1 MNKEKHIF
9 AFEKL
14 DVWKNSIDFAEVIYK
29 ITESFPDV
37 EKFGLVSQLRR
48 AAVSIPSNI
57 AEGSAK
63 QSLKDQ
69 SRFTEISY
77 GSLMEVLNQ
86 ITIAL
91 KLKYIKEKDY
101 FNIREK
107 IESLSRQINSF
118 RNSQIR
124 RVNGK

>member
-1 MNKEKHIF
+1 MNKDKHIF

-14 DVWKNSIDFAEVIYK
+14 DVWKNAIDFAEVIYK
-29 ITESFPDV
+29 ITEKFPDG

-63 QSLKDQ
+63 QSFKDQ
-69 SRFTEISY
+69 SRFTEISF

-91 KLKYIKEKDY
+91 KLKYIKEQDY
-101 FNIREK
+101 LDIREK
-107 IESLSRQINSF
+107 IESLSRQLNSF
-118 RNSQIR
+118 RNSQIKR
-124 RVNGK
+124 GNLK